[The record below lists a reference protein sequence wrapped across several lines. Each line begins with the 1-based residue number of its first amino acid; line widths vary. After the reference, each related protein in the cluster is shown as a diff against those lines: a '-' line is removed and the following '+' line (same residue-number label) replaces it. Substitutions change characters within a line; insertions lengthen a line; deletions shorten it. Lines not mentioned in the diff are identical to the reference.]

1 MTPDN
6 GLTLST
12 KVRIVVDTV
21 YVKQP
26 LSLMPF
32 AAIFSAVNSAALLCW
47 LALVLLPR
55 WPAVRITIQF
65 VVVAG
70 LCTLYAVLIAVYF
83 FRVEGGG
90 FFSLPAVQKLF
101 ESPGV
106 ALAGWVH
113 YLAFD
118 LFVGLWIAMRSDA
131 VGLSRWLQAPILVT
145 TFMFGP
151 IGLLLFAAVER
162 AGRLSFLTV
171 RRTQ

>member
-1 MTPDN
+1 MGTLGVKLTPDN

-83 FRVEGGG
+83 AHFSDRGRWFQRDRGRCFRV
-90 FFSLPAVQKLF
+90 
-101 ESPGV
+101 
-106 ALAGWVH
+106 
-113 YLAFD
+113 
-118 LFVGLWIAMRSDA
+118 
-131 VGLSRWLQAPILVT
+131 
-145 TFMFGP
+145 
-151 IGLLLFAAVER
+151 
-162 AGRLSFLTV
+162 TV
-171 RRTQ
+171 DDHGSTRVKGSIVV